1 MLPRRPAGGRA
12 AGGLRSDRRSRGC
25 RPGGRKGRGRT
36 LSFAETPHGVGHSPV
51 GAGGR
56 RGDVLDGNALCRGV
70 HVAAVNAGGIRAGTR
85 FLRQRLAAV
94 PPRFGQH
101 GHAGGRK
108 HRSRLSFQRGEHA
121 LPRILG
127 GPGHPSP
134 RLFRGGERHHRL
146 HPAGA
151 PARSPRPRP
160 HFGGHSQADGTS
172 ARNGGPH
179 RAGRRAARGRGR
191 RNPARRPAAGTSRRA
206 DRRGRNRR
214 RGQFL
219 CR

>member
-70 HVAAVNAGGIRAGTR
+70 
-85 FLRQRLAAV
+85 QRLAAA

-219 CR
+219 RR